1 VRVPISKRELKIC
14 LATCVALLFSSLVA
28 SGVLL
33 HVLTAE
39 RAYLQTV
46 QRSETKYR
54 EAYRLWRAET
64 EHYRQQTI
72 RLRDR
77 EVELLKENSRCWD
90 QIRHLVRM
98 VPMT

>member
-1 VRVPISKRELKIC
+1 MRIPISNRELRIC
-14 LATCVALLFSSLVA
+14 LATCVAMLAASLVV

-39 RAYLQTV
+39 REYLRTV
-46 QRSETKYR
+46 ERSEKKYR
-54 EAYRLWRAET
+54 EAYRLWRSET